1 MSKTKNPSG
10 DRKALVSYNLLRRQ
24 ADIVAA
30 LLRGLIDDE
39 CDWRN
44 GTIESAVAD
53 ALRLD
58 CEPNEEQYYQG
69 CDWLAAIATRLKH
82 RGNGRY
88 RLEPDEA
95 RLLAGVLDGVLRSTY
110 DWDFRIENAV
120 VSGLNLDDAPN
131 GRQYA
136 IGEWAIEQARVRLNE
151 PTPRPPERP
160 GDLLQI
166 EFDDEIDGLAANAYE
181 IVALSDD
188 SLTVKNGEDDSLR
201 VLSREQI
208 ESVDAWVDRRF
219 VSSPADMAEP
229 ASTEPQPVPDP
240 WRQQSSIRPDAGS
253 RSKRDCHREK
263 PVPTERRGL
272 QSLTRPAATDR
283 AG

>member
-1 MSKTKNPSG
+1 MTKTKNPSG
-10 DRKALVSYNLLRRQ
+10 DPKALVSYNLLRRQ

-39 CDWRN
+39 RDWRN

-58 CEPNEEQYYQG
+58 REPNEDQYYQG

-95 RLLAGVLDGVLRSTY
+95 RLLAGVLDDVLRSAH

-136 IGEWAIEQARVRLNE
+136 IGAWAIEQARVRLNE

-166 EFDDEIDGLAANAYE
+166 ELDYEIDGLAAGTYE
-181 IVALSDD
+181 IVALS
-188 SLTVKNGEDDSLR
+188 DDSLR

-208 ESVDAWVDRRF
+208 ESVDA
-219 VSSPADMAEP
+219 
-229 ASTEPQPVPDP
+229 
-240 WRQQSSIRPDAGS
+240 
-253 RSKRDCHREK
+253 
-263 PVPTERRGL
+263 
-272 QSLTRPAATDR
+272 
-283 AG
+283 